1 MYIYIYMSINN
12 IYMWLQIHVSTSTNT
27 SSLAWL
33 FQASGALALLALH
46 LIHEFMVA
54 SVGICR
60 EIATDYTSTS

>member
-1 MYIYIYMSINN
+1 MSINN

-46 LIHEFMVA
+46 LFHEFMVA